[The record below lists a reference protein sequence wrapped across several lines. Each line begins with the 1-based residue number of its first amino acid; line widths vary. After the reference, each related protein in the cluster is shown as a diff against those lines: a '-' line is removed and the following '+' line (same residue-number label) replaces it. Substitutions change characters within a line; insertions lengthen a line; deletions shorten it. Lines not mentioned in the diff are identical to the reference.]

1 MELHHGIAQKL
12 RSDGH
17 FTEPDSSLRLAHR
30 DAQEQEALEARDQIC
45 AEVSGE
51 QRWPQRWQGEM
62 ERYVTGGALGVYEK
76 GGAEE
81 MEPGEAP
88 AVSVL
93 ILIWGHHEVRCSHP
107 QGVKSR
113 CVHLMSHRNGDPGRE
128 A

>member
-1 MELHHGIAQKL
+1 MLSTMELHKNCAQMVTL
-12 RSDGH
+12 QNPIPALDWLS
-17 FTEPDSSLRLAHR
+17 R
-30 DAQEQEALEARDQIC
+30 DAQAQKTLQARDQVC

-62 ERYVTGGALGVYEK
+62 ERYVTGGAIGVYEK

-81 MEPGEAP
+81 MEPREAP

-107 QGVKSR
+107 QV
-113 CVHLMSHRNGDPGRE
+113 
-128 A
+128 

>member
-1 MELHHGIAQKL
+1 MELHHGIAQKV

-30 DAQEQEALEARDQIC
+30 DAQEQEALKARDQIC

-62 ERYVTGGALGVYEK
+62 ERYVTGGAVGVYEE

-81 MEPGEAP
+81 MEPREREAP
-88 AVSVL
+88 AVS
-93 ILIWGHHEVRCSHP
+93 ILIRIWAHHDALLS
-107 QGVKSR
+107 S
-113 CVHLMSHRNGDPGRE
+113 
-128 A
+128 